1 MHWIAVHEEVLG
13 SKLRGFRKRIKCS
26 EAEALGILTVLWL
39 WARKNADITGLLG
52 NADREDIAAAIR
64 PSLSDSLNAK
74 TVTDALI
81 KEGWIDE
88 QENEFYIH
96 DWYEWQQYWYN
107 YLDKKEK
114 DKLRKRLERERQRES
129 QSSDQQEQKPLPQ
142 PNEETPPKDEAP
154 KEKKPKKPP
163 KKKYAE
169 SVSMHESEYAKLVE
183 QYGEEFTEK
192 LIYELNNYKLASGKR
207 YKDDYRA
214 ILNWVVE
221 RCEEKYPQLRM
232 AKAKKTTPTGGNPFA
247 DFK

>member
-13 SKLRGFRKRIKCS
+13 SKLRGFRKRVKCS

-52 NADREDIAAAIR
+52 NTDRDDVASAIR
-64 PSLSDSLNAK
+64 PYLSDEQNAK
-74 TVTDALI
+74 NVTDALI

-88 QENEFYIH
+88 QDNLLYIH

-129 QSSDQQEQKPLPQ
+129 Q
-142 PNEETPPKDEAP
+142 PPEPAP
-154 KEKKPKKPP
+154 KEEKQPASDLAQEEDKPKKPP

-169 SVSMHESEYAKLVE
+169 SVSMREEEYAKLVE
-183 QYGEEFTEK
+183 TYGVAFTEK
-192 LIYELNNYKLASGKR
+192 LIEELNNYKLANGKR
-207 YKDDYRA
+207 YKEDYRA

-221 RCEEKYPQLRM
+221 KCEGKYPQLRAT
-232 AKAKKTTPTGGNPFA
+232 AKQAPKAPSGSNPFA
-247 DFK
+247 DYK

>member
-13 SKLRGFRKRIKCS
+13 SKLRGFRKRVKCS

-39 WARKNADITGLLG
+39 WARKNADISGLLG
-52 NADREDIAAAIR
+52 NADKEDVASAIKA
-64 PSLSDSLNAK
+64 SLSANLDAE

-88 QENEFYIH
+88 QEDQLYIH

-129 QSSDQQEQKPLPQ
+129 NPQE
-142 PNEETPPKDEAP
+142 DEQP
-154 KEKKPKKPP
+154 KELP

-169 SVSMHESEYAKLVE
+169 SVSMLEAEYNKLTE
-183 QYGEEFTEK
+183 QYGEPFTAK
-192 LIYELNNYKLASGKR
+192 LIYELNNYKLATGKR

-221 RCEEKYPQLRM
+221 RCEAKYPKLR
-232 AKAKKTTPTGGNPFA
+232 ADHVKASGPSGSNPF
-247 DFK
+247 K

>member
-13 SKLRGFRKRIKCS
+13 SKLRGFRKRVKCS

-52 NADREDIAAAIR
+52 NTDREDIAAAIGT
-64 PSLSDSLNAK
+64 SLSDGLNAK
-74 TVTDALI
+74 AVTDALI

-88 QENEFYIH
+88 QDGQLYIH

-129 QSSDQQEQKPLPQ
+129 QPQ
-142 PNEETPPKDEAP
+142 VPVP
-154 KEKKPKKPP
+154 KEDEQAAPPPASEEEKPKKPQ
-163 KKKYAE
+163 KKKCAE
-169 SVSMHESEYAKLVE
+169 SVSMREEEYAKLVE
-183 QYGEEFTEK
+183 AYGEPFTEK
-192 LIYELNNYKLASGKR
+192 LIEELNNYKLANGKR
-207 YKDDYRA
+207 YKEDYRA

-221 RCEEKYPQLRM
+221 KCEGKYPQLR
-232 AKAKKTTPTGGNPFA
+232 AASKQARKTPSGSNPFA
-247 DFK
+247 DYK

>member
-13 SKLRGFRKRIKCS
+13 SKLRGFRKSIGCS

-39 WARKNADITGLLG
+39 WSRKNADITGLLG

-64 PSLSDSLNAK
+64 PSLSSSLNAI

-88 QENEFYIH
+88 DDGKLYVH

-129 QSSDQQEQKPLPQ
+129 HTPETESKP
-142 PNEETPPKDEAP
+142 EAP
-154 KEKKPKKPP
+154 KETAPPENGGDEKPKAEKPKKPP
-163 KKKYAE
+163 KVKYAE
-169 SVSMHESEYAKLVE
+169 SVSMTEEEHQKLVD
-183 QYGEEFTEK
+183 QYGDEFTEK
-192 LIYELNNYKLASGKR
+192 LVYELNNYKLANGKR

-214 ILNWVVE
+214 ILNWVIE
-221 RCEEKYPQLRM
+221 KCEQKYPQLRSSQPK
-232 AKAKKTTPTGGNPFA
+232 KAPSGGNPFA
-247 DFK
+247 DYK